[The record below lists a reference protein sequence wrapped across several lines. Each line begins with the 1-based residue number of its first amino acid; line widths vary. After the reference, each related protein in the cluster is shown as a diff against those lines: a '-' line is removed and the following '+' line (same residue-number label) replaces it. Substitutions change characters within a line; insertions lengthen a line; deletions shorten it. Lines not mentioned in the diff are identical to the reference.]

1 MMTTKQLSIFKIS
14 DDEVVTVSNIAAKA
28 ISALFAIALGFL
40 ATSTMAN
47 TDNDA
52 IAERIKPVGSV
63 CVEGED
69 CGGASAAAPAAGGA
83 RSASDLYNTKCA
95 ACHAT
100 GVLDAPKFGT
110 SDWADRAGK
119 GLDTL
124 VNNAIN
130 GINAMPPRGTCSD
143 CSDDEMKA
151 LVEYLVDSAK

>member
-1 MMTTKQLSIFKIS
+1 M
-14 DDEVVTVSNIAAKA
+14 SNIAAKA

-47 TDNDA
+47 TDNAA

-63 CVEGED
+63 CVQGDECE
-69 CGGASAAAPAAGGA
+69 AAAAAAPAAASAG

-95 ACHAT
+95 ACHAS
-100 GVLDAPKFGT
+100 GVLNAPKFGT

-124 VNNAIN
+124 VSNAIN
-130 GINAMPPRGTCSD
+130 GFNAMPPRGTCAD
-143 CSDDEMKA
+143 CSDDEINA
-151 LVEYLVDSAK
+151 IVEYMVDSAK